1 VVKTFCAAVLL
12 CTLCAA
18 SAFGANAA
26 DPAPHPGSAFFKEGL
41 DSLFTL
47 SKQYVEIANACAA
60 RFKECADKANKAGK
74 GRQGMSDA
82 LDFMNTVTVFGKH
95 PKPPEPIQ
103 SARDAALQMHDNQM
117 DFMAQLYD
125 QELELVVQM
134 AALIRQCSP
143 ERAKAENLLNFVTHE
158 AVTQFWSKS
167 ESEFS
172 LVADALNERTGVL
185 ESAIRKSWAPGECA
199 KTLEFGTALWHEFT
213 ETLRP
218 YRGQWQ
224 NVSASTRFGAGSRFV
239 LDAALLYEQEVN
251 PNIGTRER

>member
-1 VVKTFCAAVLL
+1 MVKTFGAAVLL
-12 CTLCAA
+12 CTLCTA
-18 SAFGANAA
+18 SAFGATAA
-26 DPAPHPGSAFFKEGL
+26 DPAPQPGSAFFKEGL

-47 SKQYVEIANACAA
+47 SKRYVEIANTCAA
-60 RFKECADKANKAGK
+60 RFKECADKASKGKQNLAAG
-74 GRQGMSDA
+74 
-82 LDFMNTVTVFGKH
+82 LDFMNTVTVFGQH
-95 PKPPEPIQ
+95 PKEPEPIQ

-125 QELELVVQM
+125 QELELVVRM

-143 ERAKAENLLNFVTHE
+143 ERANAENLLNFVTHE

-167 ESEFS
+167 ENEFS
-172 LVADALNERTGVL
+172 LVAEALNERTGVL
-185 ESAIRKSWAPGECA
+185 ETAIRKSWAPGQCT

-224 NVSASTRFGAGSRFV
+224 NVSSSTRFGAGSRFV
-239 LDAALLYEQEVN
+239 LDAALLYEQEAN
-251 PNIGTRER
+251 PDFGARAR